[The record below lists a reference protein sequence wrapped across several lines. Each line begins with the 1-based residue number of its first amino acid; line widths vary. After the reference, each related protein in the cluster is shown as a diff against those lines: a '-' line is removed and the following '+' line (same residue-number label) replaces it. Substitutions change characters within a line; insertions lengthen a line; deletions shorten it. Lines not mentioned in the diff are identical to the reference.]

1 MKLENKFLCVEI
13 NELGAEITS
22 VYDKENDTE
31 IIWEADP
38 KFWKR
43 HSPI

>member
-1 MKLENKFLCVEI
+1 MKLENKFLKVEI
-13 NELGAEITS
+13 NELGAEITR

-38 KFWKR
+38 KF
-43 HSPI
+43 